1 MLFNPLWFWAL
12 RGELE
17 DSLLGRRVIGGQV
30 LPSGLRL
37 TLDGEGEPL
46 DLVFWLDPRFARAEY
61 IASRRVSD
69 LKEPWSKLSGSTL
82 TAIDQPDF
90 DRRLTFSFEHGELSW
105 FLDFRAFDRPV
116 LILDRR
122 AEVSQ
127 NVAVLGPGNLREVT
141 VSKPFVLDMRGKD
154 APAVHTPA
162 ELRKAIR
169 GLNMLWIES
178 ALEATEK
185 SMSPAQQIET
195 AWQFVQ
201 ARIEDLMT
209 RPNSESFGVW
219 DGDRAIALSLIDL
232 SPWIPRFRFESYP
245 SLSETSGRFVYAHR
259 RQLELENQRKEE
271 LGRAREMRSRLRRR
285 LTKLKSDQEKQQHH
299 GVWRENADWLTARL
313 GDIKKG
319 QDTLEVPTSDG
330 VRKVTLDPALRPHVQ
345 ADRWY
350 HRSRRL
356 KRGLSVTEGL
366 IAKTGTELES
376 LERLIGAVDGKVE
389 STDDSI
395 ALAWDELAERVKKAP
410 AKQSIRLPKPQVP
423 FRRFRSPG
431 GLAIWVGR
439 NNKENDELTLH
450 QAHKHDLWFHAQ
462 QTPGSHVILRSHM
475 LNQSPAK
482 ADIVAAAQA
491 AAYYSKARTSS
502 KVPVIYT
509 EARYVRKPR
518 KAAPGQV
525 AVEREKSVMV
535 EPALPPQW
543 DATE

>member
-1 MLFNPLWFWAL
+1 MLFDPLWFWAL
-12 RGELE
+12 RAELE
-17 DSLLGRRVIGGQV
+17 DSLSGRRVIGGQV

-37 TLDGEGEPL
+37 TLGGGSDPL

-61 IASRRVSD
+61 IASRRVID
-69 LKEPWSKLSGSTL
+69 LKEPWSKLSGCTL
-82 TAIDQPDF
+82 TEIHQPDY
-90 DRRLTFSFEHGELSW
+90 DRRLTFSFEHGELKL

-122 AEVSQ
+122 SDVSV
-127 NVAVLGPGNLREVT
+127 NVAVLGPGNLRDVT
-141 VSKPFVLDMRGKD
+141 VSKPFVLDMKGKD
-154 APAVHTPA
+154 APAVNTPA
-162 ELRKAIR
+162 ELSKAIR
-169 GLNMLWIES
+169 GLDIRWIES
-178 ALEATEK
+178 ALQGSDESA
-185 SMSPAQQIET
+185 SPAQQIET

-201 ARIEDLMT
+201 ARIEDLLT
-209 RPNSESFGVW
+209 RPISAAYGVW

-232 SPWIPRFRFESYP
+232 SPWIPHCRFESYS
-245 SLSETSGRFVYAHR
+245 SLSETAGRFVYAHR
-259 RQLELENQRKEE
+259 RQLEIENKRKAE
-271 LGRAREMRSRLRRR
+271 LGRARQMRSRLRRR
-285 LTKLKSDQEKQQHH
+285 LTQLKSDQEKQQHH
-299 GVWRENADWLTARL
+299 AVWRENADWLTARL
-313 GDIKKG
+313 GEIKKG
-319 QDTLEVPTSDG
+319 QDTLVVPTSDG
-330 VRKVTLDPALRPHVQ
+330 VRKVALDPALRPHLQ

-366 IAKTGTELES
+366 ISKSNSELES
-376 LERLIGAVDGKVE
+376 LESLIDAVDGKAE

-395 ALAWDELAERVKKAP
+395 AAAWDKLAERVVKAP
-410 AKQSIRLPKPQVP
+410 AKQSIRLPAPKVP
-423 FRRFRSPG
+423 FRRYRSPG

-439 NNKENDELTLH
+439 NNKENDELTMH

-462 QTPGSHVILRSHM
+462 QTAGSHVVLRSHM
-475 LNQSPAK
+475 LNQMPAK
-482 ADIVAAAQA
+482 ADIVAAAAA